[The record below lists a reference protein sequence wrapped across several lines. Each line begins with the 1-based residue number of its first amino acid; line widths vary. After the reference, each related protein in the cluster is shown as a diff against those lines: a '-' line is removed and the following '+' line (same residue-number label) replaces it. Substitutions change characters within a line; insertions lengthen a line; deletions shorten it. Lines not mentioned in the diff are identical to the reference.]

1 MQYSICVFEALI
13 WLKCL
18 TEKQQQFVNKKTFS
32 IFVVGKQ
39 SEKVFEY
46 QTEKRRSTRR
56 KRKNYCFDLGRLKR
70 KRIKNNREMRKFLT
84 LLAMIAIS
92 ASVFAQKEVTKFLGI
107 PVDGS
112 PTEMIKKL
120 KAKGFTTDEKFM
132 QPIKQGLIDWD
143 GPEVLA
149 GRFNGERVRVLLGV
163 ETNKV
168 WRIYLEDKD
177 DRDETQ
183 IKIRFNTLVRQFE
196 GNGKY
201 VPYYVDEQTIAD
213 DEDISYQITVNKKQ
227 YQALF
232 LQKGEDGTVDEKRFV
247 WFTISQR
254 SDGYCIFMFYDN
266 EYNKADGSDL

>member
-1 MQYSICVFEALI
+1 
-13 WLKCL
+13 
-18 TEKQQQFVNKKTFS
+18 
-32 IFVVGKQ
+32 
-39 SEKVFEY
+39 
-46 QTEKRRSTRR
+46 
-56 KRKNYCFDLGRLKR
+56 
-70 KRIKNNREMRKFLT
+70 MRKFLT

-92 ASVFAQKEVTKFLGI
+92 ASVFAQKEVTKFMGI

-120 KAKGFTTDEKFM
+120 KAKGFKTDEYAM
-132 QPIKQGLIDWD
+132 QAAKLGIIDLD
-143 GPEVLA
+143 EPEVLT
-149 GRFNGERVRVLLGV
+149 GYFNGEKVRVFLVV
-163 ETNKV
+163 EQNKV
-168 WRIYLEDKD
+168 WRICLSDKD
-177 DRDETQ
+177 NRDETQ

-247 WFTISQR
+247 WFTISQG
-254 SDGYCIFMFYDN
+254 SDGYYIAMFYENKYN
-266 EYNKADGSDL
+266 EADGSDL